1 MRPDTPLVDALR
13 GQQLRIVT
21 WNCHRGPL
29 RPKRA
34 RLEALLP
41 TFAAIQECPRPDV
54 ADASFLWHGTNP
66 RQGIGVSVGPGYS
79 VELAPL
85 RDAPTYN
92 LPVHVH
98 GPQPFF
104 ALVNWSQKSSLY
116 VEGIHRA
123 IDAYRD
129 IIVAN
134 PTVVLGDFN
143 SNLFWDN
150 KHPTDRNHSA
160 LVQVLSDLGLVS
172 AYHRFFGEAQGE
184 ETRPTIYFQWNRDRP
199 YHIDYCFIPESW
211 TSRLRSVEVGTFE
224 DWADISDH
232 RPITVDLE
240 MPTPSPSAS

>member
-1 MRPDTPLVDALR
+1 MSAANTPLMSTHED
-13 GQQLRIVT
+13 LRIVT

-29 RPKRA
+29 APKRA

-54 ADASFLWHGTNP
+54 AKESFLWHGTNP

-92 LPVHVH
+92 LPVHIR
-98 GPQPFF
+98 GPQSFF

-123 IDAYRD
+123 IEAYRD
-129 IIVAN
+129 LIEAN
-134 PTVVLGDFN
+134 PAVVLGDFN
-143 SNLFWDN
+143 SNLFWDG
-150 KHPTDRNHSA
+150 KHPAGRNHSA
-160 LVQVLSDLGLVS
+160 LVQVLADLGLVS
-172 AYHRFFGEAQGE
+172 AYHHFYKERQGE
-184 ETRPTIYFQWNRDRP
+184 ESRPTIYFQWNRHRP

-211 TSRLRSVEVGTFE
+211 TSRLRSVEVGTFD
-224 DWADISDH
+224 DWSDSSDH
-232 RPITVDLE
+232 RPLTVDLSL
-240 MPTPSPSAS
+240 PTPSSSAS